1 MGATFDELL
10 ELASRLNESR
20 SARSLMEAFPR
31 TIEFDLEGE
40 EGAFYMTIDGGR
52 MSIAKGVPQKSDI
65 VMAGDGNRFVK
76 VVRGKLDVTHTLA
89 QGHMRV
95 TKGKV
100 SEMTQFNRILVAANR
115 EVAR

>member
-1 MGATFDELL
+1 MGVTFDELL

-20 SARSLMEAFPR
+20 LAKNLMETFSR
-31 TIEFDLEGE
+31 TIQFDLEGE
-40 EGAFYMTIDGGR
+40 EGTFYMTIDGGR
-52 MSIAKGVPQKSDI
+52 MSIAKGVPQNPDI
-65 VMAGDGNRFVK
+65 VMAGDGSQFVK

-100 SEMTQFNRILVAANR
+100 SELTQFNRILVAANR

>member
-1 MGATFDELL
+1 MGVTYDEFL

-20 SARSLMEAFPR
+20 SARNLMETYPR
-31 TIEFDLEGE
+31 AIEFYLDGE
-40 EGAFYMTIDGGR
+40 EGPFYMTIDGGR

-65 VMAGDGNRFVK
+65 VMSGDGSQFVR
-76 VVRGKLDVTHTLA
+76 VVQGKLDVTHTLA

-100 SEMTQFNRILVAANR
+100 SDLTQFNRILVAANR

>member
-1 MGATFDELL
+1 MGVTFDEILGVAL
-10 ELASRLNESR
+10 RLNESLA
-20 SARSLMEAFPR
+20 ARSLMEAFPR

-40 EGAFYMTIDGGR
+40 ESRFYMTIDGGR
-52 MSIAKGVPQKSDI
+52 MSIAKGIPEKSDI
-65 VMAGDGNRFVK
+65 VMVGDGSQFVK

-100 SEMTQFNRILVAANR
+100 SEMTLFNRILVAANR
-115 EVAR
+115 GVAR